1 MMHRSEI
8 KIRPFEHI
16 PEIRFVHKS
25 SQDNQKSHALHIND
39 NIEIY
44 IQLSGEINYVVE
56 GTYYSI
62 KPGDVVV
69 IKPHEVHAAVLH
81 QTCQSERFYI
91 LFPANTFDEF
101 CYNPLSYFLQQRSK
115 SSRLMT
121 LSGEAWKEA
130 TELLYRIE
138 SLGQQPSERNIL
150 LAHCLLI
157 EFLCILQEHDGK
169 SQDELPPERVSNL
182 PALIRDA
189 MLEISKNLT
198 QIHSINALAEKLHV
212 SAPYL
217 SALFKKQTG
226 IPLTVYIRTRKI
238 AVARQLLEDGNSV
251 IYACYESGFNDCSY
265 FIRNFK
271 EHTGMTPLQYRNQ
284 FLKTRL
290 SNQE

>member
-1 MMHRSEI
+1 MIQRSEI
-8 KIRPFEHI
+8 KIRPFKQT
-16 PEIRFVHKS
+16 PEIRFVHKN
-25 SQDNQKSHALHIND
+25 SQDNQKSHVLHIND

-44 IQLSGEINYVVE
+44 VQLSGEINYVVE
-56 GTYYSI
+56 GAYYSI
-62 KPGDVVV
+62 KPGDIVV

-81 QTCQSERFYI
+81 KPCQSERFYI
-91 LFPANTFDEF
+91 LFPANAFDGF
-101 CYNPLSYFLQQRSK
+101 CYDPLAYFLKQHSK

-121 LSGEAWKEA
+121 LSGEMWQKT

-138 SLGQQPSERNIL
+138 ALGQHPNERNIL
-150 LAHCLLI
+150 LAYCLLI
-157 EFLCILQEHDGK
+157 EFLCILQEHSGQF
-169 SQDELPPERVSNL
+169 QDELLHDHVSGL
-182 PALIRDA
+182 PTLIRDA

-217 SALFKKQTG
+217 STLFKKQTG
-226 IPLTVYIRTRKI
+226 ISLNLYIRTRKI

-284 FLKTRL
+284 FLKNR
-290 SNQE
+290 